1 MRFLAFLP
9 AVLAA
14 LTDFLVV
21 FYVRAIQP
29 RDYPDRVVIFQVFMF
44 AAALLVAV
52 PDRWAR
58 ATAFALLGAGVFVT
72 GFSVGVFYIPTVVV
86 AAWVVSREPAGH
98 AG

>member
-1 MRFLAFLP
+1 MRFLVFLP
-9 AVLAA
+9 ALLAA
-14 LTDFLVV
+14 LTDFGVA

-29 RDYPDRVVIFQVFMF
+29 NYPDRVVIFQVFMF

-58 ATAFALLGAGVFVT
+58 ATAFTLLGVGVWIT

-86 AAWVVSREPAGH
+86 AAWAVSREPAGH
-98 AG
+98 AS